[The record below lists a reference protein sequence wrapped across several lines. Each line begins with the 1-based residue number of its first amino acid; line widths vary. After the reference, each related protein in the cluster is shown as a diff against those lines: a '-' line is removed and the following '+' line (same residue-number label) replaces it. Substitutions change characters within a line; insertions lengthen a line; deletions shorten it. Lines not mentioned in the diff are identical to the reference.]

1 MAEEIAPEEGA
12 FGPTLPQEE
21 MLGVHMPVEKKP
33 LTLSDLVDVLRASD
47 VEARVLGDGATCVDG
62 MAIDSREVA
71 PRNLFVCKGAGFRP
85 AFLESAVAA
94 GAAAYLCEGVGEG
107 LSIPSELVAAAAVT
121 PALVVSDVRRAMA
134 LVAPVIYRHPEDQ
147 LHVVGITGTKGKSTV
162 AYMLRSILVAAG
174 QEPSI
179 LGSIETDDGKV
190 RYESHNTTPEA
201 PDLWRHL
208 RNTVDAGRRIMVM
221 EVSSQGLK
229 YDRVLGLP
237 FEIGCF
243 LNIGRDH
250 ISGVE
255 HPDFEDYF
263 ASKLR
268 IFNQCEVAVVNLA
281 TDHVDRVLQA
291 AKSAP
296 CVATFAVEHAGEGS
310 HGGKAWPVEPLFTA
324 SGVTQLPTGGL
335 AFTVRERAAEGEI
348 ACEERI
354 ELGMPGLFNVD
365 NALAAISMARLLGVG
380 YDAIRAGLAQI
391 RVPGRMELVSSADGH
406 VLAIVDYAHNELSF
420 ETLFKS
426 VKAEYPDRRVVAL
439 FGAPGGKAHERREAL
454 PRVAGAYADHLVYT
468 EEDPAHDRVE
478 DICAELV
485 KNTPAGV
492 SHEVIL
498 DREQAVTTTL
508 KKALGGGS
516 SSDCLAACK
525 GRRGDDAQGGRVPR
539 HQERPCPRS
548 RGASAL
554 TNAEGAICHE

>member
-1 MAEEIAPEEGA
+1 MAEEMAPGEGA
-12 FGPTLPQEE
+12 LGSTLPQEE
-21 MLGVHMPVEKKP
+21 MLGVHMPEEKKP
-33 LTLSDLVDVLRASD
+33 LTLFDLVDVLHASD
-47 VEARVLGDGATCVDG
+47 VEARVLGDGAACVDG

-208 RNTVDAGRRIMVM
+208 RNTVDAGRRTMVM

-281 TDHVDRVLQA
+281 SDHVDRVLQA

-310 HGGKAWPVEPLFTA
+310 HGGKVWPVEPLFTA

-348 ACEERI
+348 ACEEHI

-426 VKAEYPDRRVVAL
+426 VKAEYPDRRVVAV
-439 FGAPGGKAHERREAL
+439 FGAPGGKAQERREAL

-498 DREQAVTTTL
+498 DREQAVTTVL
-508 KKALGGGS
+508 ERALEAPEPS
-516 SSDCLAACK
+516 VVLLLAK
-525 GRRGDDAQGGRVPR
+525 GDETRQHRGDEYPEVKSDLAIAR
-539 HQERPCPRS
+539 EIL
-548 RGASAL
+548 GA
-554 TNAEGAICHE
+554 

>member
-1 MAEEIAPEEGA
+1 MAEEIAPGEGV

-21 MLGVHMPVEKKP
+21 MLGVHMPEEKKP
-33 LTLSDLVDVLRASD
+33 LTLSDLIDVLRASD

-134 LVAPVIYRHPEDQ
+134 LLAPVIYRHPEDQ

-208 RNTVDAGRRIMVM
+208 RNTVDAGRRTMVM

-281 TDHVDRVLQA
+281 SDHVDRVLQA

-391 RVPGRMELVSSADGH
+391 RVPGRMELVPSVDGH
-406 VLAIVDYAHNELSF
+406 VLAIIDYAHNELSF
-420 ETLFKS
+420 QTLFKS
-426 VKAEYPDRRVVAL
+426 VKAEYPDRRIVAL

-454 PRVAGAYADHLVYT
+454 PRVAGAYADHIVYT
-468 EEDPAHDRVE
+468 EDDPARDSVE

-485 KNTPAGV
+485 GNTPEGV

-498 DREQAVTTTL
+498 DREAAVRTVL
-508 KKALGGGS
+508 ERALACGEPS
-516 SSDCLAACK
+516 VVLLLAK
-525 GRRGDDAQGGRVPR
+525 GDEETMHRGDEYPEVKSD
-539 HQERPCPRS
+539 
-548 RGASAL
+548 L
-554 TNAEGAICHE
+554 AIAREVLLR

>member
-1 MAEEIAPEEGA
+1 MSKEENVQMDGQARI
-12 FGPTLPQEE
+12 LP
-21 MLGVHMPVEKKP
+21 K
-33 LTLSDLVDVLRASD
+33 LTLEELAADLRARG
-47 VEARVLGDGATCVDG
+47 VEARVMGEASCAVRG
-62 MAIDSREVA
+62 MAIDSRAVEEG
-71 PRNLFVCKGAGFRP
+71 NLFVCKGAGFRP

-208 RNTVDAGRRIMVM
+208 RNTVDAGRRTMVM

-281 TDHVDRVLQA
+281 SDHVDRVLQA

-335 AFTVRERAAEGEI
+335 AFIVRERAAEGEI

-380 YDAIRAGLAQI
+380 YDAIRAGLARI

-498 DREQAVTTTL
+498 DREQAVTTVL
-508 KKALGGGS
+508 ERALACGEPS
-516 SSDCLAACK
+516 VVLLLAK
-525 GRRGDDAQGGRVPR
+525 GDEETMHRGDEYPEVKSD
-539 HQERPCPRS
+539 
-548 RGASAL
+548 L
-554 TNAEGAICHE
+554 AIAREVLLR

>member
-1 MAEEIAPEEGA
+1 MPEEK
-12 FGPTLPQEE
+12 
-21 MLGVHMPVEKKP
+21 MP

-47 VEARVLGDGATCVDG
+47 VEARVLGDEDTCVDG

-94 GAAAYLCEGVGEG
+94 GAAAYLCEGVGED
-107 LSIPSELVAAAAVT
+107 LSIPSELMAAAAVT
-121 PALVVSDVRRAMA
+121 PALAVSDVRRAMA

-162 AYMLRSILVAAG
+162 AYMLRSILAAAG

-179 LGSIETDDGKV
+179 LGSIETDDGKA

-208 RNTVDAGRRIMVM
+208 RNTVEAGRRTMVM

-263 ASKLR
+263 SSKLR

-296 CVATFAVEHAGEGS
+296 CVATFAVEHTGAHAIG
-310 HGGKAWPVEPLFTA
+310 ALPIEPLFSA
-324 SGVTQLPTGGL
+324 VNVEQLPTGGL
-335 AFTVRERAAEGEI
+335 AFTVRERGSEGEV

-354 ELGMPGLFNVD
+354 DLGMPGLFNVD
-365 NALAAISMARLLGVG
+365 NALAAISMARLLGVDYG
-380 YDAIRAGLAQI
+380 AIRAGLAQI

-478 DICAELV
+478 DICSELAS
-485 KNTPAGV
+485 NTPAGV
-492 SHEVIL
+492 SHEIIL
-498 DREQAVTTTL
+498 DREEAVATVL
-508 KKALGGGS
+508 ERA
-516 SSDCLAACK
+516 LAAPERSVVLLLAK
-525 GRRGDDAQGGRVPR
+525 GDETRQHRGDEYPEVKSDLAIAR
-539 HQERPCPRS
+539 EIL
-548 RGASAL
+548 GA
-554 TNAEGAICHE
+554 

>member
-1 MAEEIAPEEGA
+1 MSKEENVQMDGQARI
-12 FGPTLPQEE
+12 LP
-21 MLGVHMPVEKKP
+21 K
-33 LTLSDLVDVLRASD
+33 LTLEELAADLRARG
-47 VEARVLGDGATCVDG
+47 VEARVMGEASCAVRG
-62 MAIDSREVA
+62 MAIDSRAVEEG
-71 PRNLFVCKGAGFRP
+71 NLFVCKGAGFRP

-208 RNTVDAGRRIMVM
+208 RNTVDAGRRTMVM

-237 FEIGCF
+237 LEIGCF

-263 ASKLR
+263 TSKLR
-268 IFNQCEVAVVNLA
+268 IFDQCSIAVVNA
-281 TDHVDRVLQA
+281 RTEHVDRVLA
-291 AKSAP
+291 AAAHADQ
-296 CVATFAVEHAGEGS
+296 VVTFAVEHAQGQ
-310 HGGKAWPVEPLFTA
+310 PDDRRTVEVQFSATDIA
-324 SGVTQLPTGGL
+324 QLPTGGL
-335 AFTVRERAAEGEI
+335 AFTVRERASSGQTACAE
-348 ACEERI
+348 RV

-365 NALAAISMARLLGVG
+365 NALAAVVMARLLGVD
-380 YDAIRAGLAQI
+380 YDSIRAGLAQI
-391 RVPGRMELVSSADGH
+391 RVPGRMELVSSADGK

-439 FGAPGGKAHERREAL
+439 FGAPGGKAQERREAL
-454 PRVAGAYADHLVYT
+454 PRVAGAYADHIVYT
-468 EEDPAHDRVE
+468 EDDPAHERVE
-478 DICAELV
+478 DICAELAS
-485 KNTPAGV
+485 NTPAGV

-498 DREQAVTTTL
+498 DREQAVRQVL
-508 KKALGGGS
+508 AS
-516 SSDCLAACK
+516 VLAAAERSVVLLLAK
-525 GRRGDDAQGGRVPR
+525 GDETRQHRGDEYPEVKSDLAIAREV
-539 HQERPCPRS
+539 
-548 RGASAL
+548 L
-554 TNAEGAICHE
+554 EG

>member
-1 MAEEIAPEEGA
+1 MAEEMAPGEGA
-12 FGPTLPQEE
+12 FGSTLPQEE
-21 MLGVHMPVEKKP
+21 MLGVHMPEEKKP
-33 LTLSDLVDVLRASD
+33 LTLFDLVDVLHASD
-47 VEARVLGDGATCVDG
+47 VEARVLGDGAACVDG

-179 LGSIETDDGKV
+179 LGSIETDDGKA

-208 RNTVDAGRRIMVM
+208 RNTVDAGRRTMVM

-281 TDHVDRVLQA
+281 SDHVDRVLQA

-310 HGGKAWPVEPLFTA
+310 HGGKVWPVEPLFTA

-498 DREQAVTTTL
+498 DREQAVTTVL
-508 KKALGGGS
+508 ERALEAPES
-516 SSDCLAACK
+516 SVVLLLAK
-525 GRRGDDAQGGRVPR
+525 GDETRQHRGDEYPEVKSDLALAREVLAQ
-539 HQERPCPRS
+539 
-548 RGASAL
+548 
-554 TNAEGAICHE
+554 

>member
-1 MAEEIAPEEGA
+1 MAEEMAPGEGA
-12 FGPTLPQEE
+12 FGSTLPQEE
-21 MLGVHMPVEKKP
+21 MLGVHMPEEKKP
-33 LTLSDLVDVLRASD
+33 LTLFDLVDVLHASD
-47 VEARVLGDGATCVDG
+47 VEARVLGDGAACVDG

-208 RNTVDAGRRIMVM
+208 RNTVDAGRRTMVM

-281 TDHVDRVLQA
+281 SDHVNRVLQA

-310 HGGKAWPVEPLFTA
+310 HGGKVWPVEPLFTA

-348 ACEERI
+348 ACEEHI

-439 FGAPGGKAHERREAL
+439 FGAPGGKAQERREAL

-478 DICAELV
+478 DICTELV
-485 KNTPAGV
+485 RNTPEGV

-498 DREQAVTTTL
+498 DREEAVRTVL
-508 KKALGGGS
+508 ERALACGEPS
-516 SSDCLAACK
+516 VVLLLAK
-525 GRRGDDAQGGRVPR
+525 GDEETMHRGDEYPEVKSD
-539 HQERPCPRS
+539 
-548 RGASAL
+548 L
-554 TNAEGAICHE
+554 AIAREVLLR

>member
-1 MAEEIAPEEGA
+1 MSKDSLAPSDKSLA
-12 FGPTLPQEE
+12 ALP
-21 MLGVHMPVEKKP
+21 L
-33 LTLSDLVDVLRASD
+33 LTLEKLALALEAHDVSVRVVGDAS
-47 VEARVLGDGATCVDG
+47 RGISG
-62 MAIDSREVA
+62 MAIDSRMVE
-71 PRNLFVCKGAGFRP
+71 PGNLFVCKGAAFRP
-85 AFLESAVAA
+85 VFLGGAIDG
-94 GAAAYLCEGVGEG
+94 GAAAYMCEGVGAELG
-107 LSIPSELVAAAAVT
+107 VPSELLAVSPLT

-179 LGSIETDDGKV
+179 LGSIETDDGV
-190 RYESHNTTPEA
+190 VHYESHNTTPEA

-208 RNTVDAGRRIMVM
+208 RNTVDAGRRAMVM

-237 FEIGCF
+237 LEIGCF

-268 IFNQCEVAVVNLA
+268 VFNQCEVAVVNLA
-281 TDHVDRVLQA
+281 TDHVDRVLGA
-291 AKSAP
+291 AKVAP
-296 CVATFAVEHAGEGS
+296 CVATFAVEHDGGRAGAT
-310 HGGKAWPVEPLFTA
+310 AWPVEPLFTA
-324 SGVTQLPTGGL
+324 ADVAQLPTGGL
-335 AFTVRERAAEGEI
+335 AFTVRERAADGSP

-365 NALAAISMARLLGVG
+365 NALAAVVMARLLGVG
-380 YDAIRAGLAQI
+380 YDAIRAGLGQI

-439 FGAPGGKAHERREAL
+439 FGAPGGKAHGRREAL
-454 PRVAGAYADHLVYT
+454 PRVAGAYADHIVYT

-485 KNTPAGV
+485 DNTPEGV
-492 SHEVIL
+492 SCEVIL
-498 DREQAVTTTL
+498 DREEAVRTTL
-508 KKALGGGS
+508 KNAMGRGCPSIVLL
-516 SSDCLAACK
+516 LAK
-525 GRRGDDAQGGRVPR
+525 GDEETMHRGDEYPTIKSDL
-539 HQERPCPRS
+539 
-548 RGASAL
+548 AL
-554 TNAEGAICHE
+554 AREMLQS

>member
-1 MAEEIAPEEGA
+1 MSKEENVQMDGQARI
-12 FGPTLPQEE
+12 LP
-21 MLGVHMPVEKKP
+21 K
-33 LTLSDLVDVLRASD
+33 LTLEELAADLRARG
-47 VEARVLGDGATCVDG
+47 VEARVMGEASCAVRG
-62 MAIDSREVA
+62 MTIDSRAVEEG
-71 PRNLFVCKGAGFRP
+71 NLFVCKGAGFRP

-208 RNTVDAGRRIMVM
+208 RNTVDAGRRTMVM

-237 FEIGCF
+237 FEISCF

-324 SGVTQLPTGGL
+324 SAVTQLPTGGL

-365 NALAAISMARLLGVG
+365 NALAAISMARLFGVG

-498 DREQAVTTTL
+498 DREQAVTTVL
-508 KKALGGGS
+508 ERA
-516 SSDCLAACK
+516 LAAPEPSVVLLLAK
-525 GRRGDDAQGGRVPR
+525 GDETRQHRGDEYPEVKSD
-539 HQERPCPRS
+539 
-548 RGASAL
+548 L
-554 TNAEGAICHE
+554 AIAREVLLR

>member
-1 MAEEIAPEEGA
+1 M
-12 FGPTLPQEE
+12 
-21 MLGVHMPVEKKP
+21 
-33 LTLSDLVDVLRASD
+33 
-47 VEARVLGDGATCVDG
+47 
-62 MAIDSREVA
+62 
-71 PRNLFVCKGAGFRP
+71 
-85 AFLESAVAA
+85 
-94 GAAAYLCEGVGEG
+94 GEG

-208 RNTVDAGRRIMVM
+208 RNTVDAGRRTMVM

-243 LNIGRDH
+243 FEYRARPHLRRGA
-250 ISGVE
+250 SGLRGLLCL
-255 HPDFEDYF
+255 
-263 ASKLR
+263 KLR

-281 TDHVDRVLQA
+281 SDHVDRVLQA

-348 ACEERI
+348 ACEGRI

-439 FGAPGGKAHERREAL
+439 FGAPGGAKAHERREAC
-454 PRVAGAYADHLVYT
+454 PRGGRLCRPSGVHRGGPGPRPRGGHLRRAG
-468 EEDPAHDRVE
+468 
-478 DICAELV
+478 
-485 KNTPAGV
+485 KNTPVGV

-498 DREQAVTTTL
+498 DREQAVTTVL
-508 KKALGGGS
+508 ERALEAPEPS
-516 SSDCLAACK
+516 AVLLLAK
-525 GRRGDDAQGGRVPR
+525 GDETRQHRGDEYPEVKSDLALAREVLAQ
-539 HQERPCPRS
+539 
-548 RGASAL
+548 
-554 TNAEGAICHE
+554 

>member
-1 MAEEIAPEEGA
+1 MSKEENVQMDGQARI
-12 FGPTLPQEE
+12 LP
-21 MLGVHMPVEKKP
+21 K
-33 LTLSDLVDVLRASD
+33 LTLEELAADLRARG
-47 VEARVLGDGATCVDG
+47 VEARVMGEASCAVRG
-62 MAIDSREVA
+62 MAIDSRAVEEG
-71 PRNLFVCKGAGFRP
+71 NLFVCKGAGFRP

-208 RNTVDAGRRIMVM
+208 RNTVDAGRRTMVM

-281 TDHVDRVLQA
+281 SDHVDRVLQA

-335 AFTVRERAAEGEI
+335 AFIVRERAAEGEI

-380 YDAIRAGLAQI
+380 YDAIRAGLARI

-498 DREQAVTTTL
+498 DREQAVTTVL
-508 KKALGGGS
+508 ERALEAPEPS
-516 SSDCLAACK
+516 AVLLLAK
-525 GRRGDDAQGGRVPR
+525 GDETRQHRGDEYPEVKSDLALAREVLAQ
-539 HQERPCPRS
+539 
-548 RGASAL
+548 
-554 TNAEGAICHE
+554 

>member
-1 MAEEIAPEEGA
+1 MAEEMAPGEGA
-12 FGPTLPQEE
+12 LGSTLPQEE
-21 MLGVHMPVEKKP
+21 MLGVHMPEEKKP
-33 LTLSDLVDVLRASD
+33 LTLFDLVDVLHASD
-47 VEARVLGDGATCVDG
+47 VEARVLGDGAACVDG

-208 RNTVDAGRRIMVM
+208 RNTVDAGRRTMVM

-281 TDHVDRVLQA
+281 SDHVDRVLQA

-310 HGGKAWPVEPLFTA
+310 HGGKVWPVEPLFTA
-324 SGVTQLPTGGL
+324 FGVTQLPTGGL

-348 ACEERI
+348 ACEEHI

-426 VKAEYPDRRVVAL
+426 VKAEYPDRRVVAV
-439 FGAPGGKAHERREAL
+439 FGAPGGKAQERREAL

-498 DREQAVTTTL
+498 DREQAVTTVL
-508 KKALGGGS
+508 ERALEAPEPS
-516 SSDCLAACK
+516 VVLLLAK
-525 GRRGDDAQGGRVPR
+525 GDETRQHRGDEYPEVKSDLAIAR
-539 HQERPCPRS
+539 EIL
-548 RGASAL
+548 GA
-554 TNAEGAICHE
+554 

>member
-1 MAEEIAPEEGA
+1 MAEEIAPGEGV

-21 MLGVHMPVEKKP
+21 MLGVHMPEEKKP
-33 LTLSDLVDVLRASD
+33 LTLSDLIDVLRASD

-62 MAIDSREVA
+62 MTIDSREVA

-107 LSIPSELVAAAAVT
+107 LSTPSELVAAAAVT

-174 QEPSI
+174 QEPSV

-208 RNTVDAGRRIMVM
+208 RNTVDAGRRTMVM

-281 TDHVDRVLQA
+281 SDHVDRVLQA

-439 FGAPGGKAHERREAL
+439 FGAPGGKAQERREAL

-485 KNTPAGV
+485 RNTPEGV

-498 DREQAVTTTL
+498 DREEAVRTVL
-508 KKALGGGS
+508 ERALACGEPS
-516 SSDCLAACK
+516 VVLLLAK
-525 GRRGDDAQGGRVPR
+525 GDEETMHRGDEYPEVKSD
-539 HQERPCPRS
+539 
-548 RGASAL
+548 L
-554 TNAEGAICHE
+554 AIAREVLLR

>member
-1 MAEEIAPEEGA
+1 MAEEIAPGEGV

-21 MLGVHMPVEKKP
+21 MLGVHMPEEKRP
-33 LTLSDLVDVLRASD
+33 LTLSDLIDVLRASD

-208 RNTVDAGRRIMVM
+208 RNTVDAGRRTMVM

-281 TDHVDRVLQA
+281 SDHVDRVLQA

-498 DREQAVTTTL
+498 DREQAVTTVL
-508 KKALGGGS
+508 ERALEAPEPS
-516 SSDCLAACK
+516 AVLLLAK
-525 GRRGDDAQGGRVPR
+525 GDEETMHRGDEYPEVKSD
-539 HQERPCPRS
+539 
-548 RGASAL
+548 L
-554 TNAEGAICHE
+554 AIAREVLLR

>member
-1 MAEEIAPEEGA
+1 MSKEENVQMDGQARI
-12 FGPTLPQEE
+12 LP
-21 MLGVHMPVEKKP
+21 K
-33 LTLSDLVDVLRASD
+33 LTLEELAADLRARG
-47 VEARVLGDGATCVDG
+47 VEARVMGEASCAVRG
-62 MAIDSREVA
+62 MAIDSRAVEEG
-71 PRNLFVCKGAGFRP
+71 NLFVCKGAGFRP
-85 AFLESAVAA
+85 AFLASAVER
-94 GAAAYLCEGVGEG
+94 GATAYLCKGVGEG

-134 LVAPVIYRHPEDQ
+134 LVTPVIYRHPEDQ

-208 RNTVDAGRRIMVM
+208 RNTVDAGRRTMVM

-268 IFNQCEVAVVNLA
+268 IFEQCATAVVNLS
-281 TDHVDRVLQA
+281 TEHVDRVLEA
-291 AKSAP
+291 AKAASRV
-296 CVATFAVEHAGEGS
+296 VAFLVEREDD
-310 HGGKAWPVEPLFTA
+310 EA
-324 SGVTQLPTGGL
+324 SGVPNRAAGASACCGAHGSSPLAPQFSAVEVAQLPAGGW
-335 AFTVRERAAEGEI
+335 AFTVCERDDAGAI
-348 ACEERI
+348 MHEERV

-365 NALAAISMARLLGVG
+365 NALAAVVMARLLGVD
-380 YDAIRAGLAQI
+380 YDAIRAGLAHI
-391 RVPGRMELVSSADGH
+391 RVPGRMELVPSVDGH

-420 ETLFKS
+420 QMLFKT
-426 VKAEYPDRRVVAL
+426 VKAEYPDRRIVAL

-454 PRVAGAYADHLVYT
+454 PRVAGAYADHIVYT
-468 EEDPAHDRVE
+468 EEDPARDSVE

-485 KNTPAGV
+485 RNTPEGV

-498 DREQAVTTTL
+498 DREEAVRTVL
-508 KKALGGGS
+508 ERALACGEPS
-516 SSDCLAACK
+516 VVLLLAK
-525 GRRGDDAQGGRVPR
+525 GDEETMHRGDEYPEVKSD
-539 HQERPCPRS
+539 
-548 RGASAL
+548 L
-554 TNAEGAICHE
+554 AIAREVLLR

>member
-1 MAEEIAPEEGA
+1 MAEEMAPGEGA
-12 FGPTLPQEE
+12 FGSTLPQEE
-21 MLGVHMPVEKKP
+21 MLGVHMPEEKKP
-33 LTLSDLVDVLRASD
+33 LTLFDLVDVLHASD
-47 VEARVLGDGATCVDG
+47 VEARVLGDGAACVDG

-179 LGSIETDDGKV
+179 LGSIETDDGKA

-208 RNTVDAGRRIMVM
+208 RNTVDAGRRTMVM

-281 TDHVDRVLQA
+281 SDHVDRVLQA

-310 HGGKAWPVEPLFTA
+310 HGGRAWPVEPLFTA
-324 SGVTQLPTGGL
+324 SDVTQLPTGGL

-348 ACEERI
+348 ACEEHI

-439 FGAPGGKAHERREAL
+439 FGAPGGKAQERREAL

-485 KNTPAGV
+485 RNTPEGV
-492 SHEVIL
+492 SHEVIF
-498 DREQAVTTTL
+498 DREEAVRTVL
-508 KKALGGGS
+508 ERALACGEPS
-516 SSDCLAACK
+516 VVLLLAK
-525 GRRGDDAQGGRVPR
+525 GDEETMHRGDEYPEVKSD
-539 HQERPCPRS
+539 
-548 RGASAL
+548 L
-554 TNAEGAICHE
+554 AIAREVLLR